1 MKKRPIEVIKSWMVQ
16 GTYFDYMSLFYVI
29 FLTAFGWIMVYSA
42 SVYTSQVETEGAS
55 KMHYFMF
62 QFIFSM
68 MGFLV
73 MYAVSKMKYQVF
85 RYFINFMIFFEAVL
99 LLLVLSPLGSSANGS
114 SRWIKIGFIRFQ
126 PSELAKIVIII
137 YMADMCTRFPSYMKS
152 YKGLVRLFAPV
163 IVLAGL
169 IAVENFSTAA
179 LCGVIALGICFVCT
193 SDLKKLFVALGVL
206 GLAAVPLI
214 MMKGYRLERL
224 EGWRHPD
231 PKNNGYQTLQGLY
244 GIGTGG
250 LFGKGLGQSVQKLG
264 GRIPEAHTDM
274 IFAVIC
280 EELGIMGAL
289 ALIVIFVILL
299 FRFKFIAEGAPD
311 RFGSLMVVGV
321 IVHIGVQ
328 TILNLAVVT
337 NLLPNT
343 GVPLPFISYGGTS
356 IVLTL
361 LEMGIVLSVSRQIEP
376 RSARKQ
382 ENIVSEA

>member
-1 MKKRPIEVIKSWMVQ
+1 MEKKTDFLKKWLVK
-16 GTYFDYMSLFYVI
+16 GTYFDYMSLFYIV

-42 SVYTSQVETEGAS
+42 SVYSSQVDTQSSS
-55 KMHYFMF
+55 KTHYFF
-62 QFIFSM
+62 NQFIFSM
-68 MGFLV
+68 LGFIA
-73 MYAVSKMKYQVF
+73 MYVITKFKYQLF
-85 RYFINFMIFFEAVL
+85 KYFINFMIAVEGVL
-99 LLLVLSPLGSSANGS
+99 LILVLTPLGNSVNGS
-114 SRWIKIGFIRFQ
+114 SRWFKLGFISFQ
-126 PSELAKIVIII
+126 PSELAKIIII
-137 YMADMCTRFPSYMKS
+137 LYMADMCTKRPSLMKS
-152 YKGLVRLFAPV
+152 YKGLLRLFAPV
-163 IVLAGL
+163 IGLAGL
-169 IAVENFSTAA
+169 IAIENFSTAA
-179 LCGVIALGICFVCT
+179 LCGVIAVGICFVCT
-193 SDLKKLFVALGVL
+193 PDLKRLFVSIGLLVL
-206 GLAAVPLI
+206 CAVPLI
-214 MMKGYRLERL
+214 MMKGYRMERL

-274 IFAVIC
+274 IFTILC
-280 EELGIMGAL
+280 EELGIIGAL
-289 ALIVIFVILL
+289 ALIVVFVILL

-311 RFGSLMVVGV
+311 RFGSLIVVGV

-361 LEMGIVLSVSRQIEP
+361 LEMGLVLSVSRQIEP

-382 ENIVSEA
+382 ENVVSEA

>member
-1 MKKRPIEVIKSWMVQ
+1 MEKKTDFLKKWLVK
-16 GTYFDYMSLFYVI
+16 GTYFDYMSLFYVV

-42 SVYTSQVETEGAS
+42 SVYSSQVDTQSSS
-55 KMHYFMF
+55 KTHYFF
-62 QFIFSM
+62 NQFIFSM
-68 MGFLV
+68 LGFIA
-73 MYAVSKMKYQVF
+73 MYVITKFKYQLF
-85 RYFINFMIFFEAVL
+85 KYFINFMIAVEGL
-99 LLLVLSPLGSSANGS
+99 LLILVLTPLGNSVNGS
-114 SRWIKIGFIRFQ
+114 SRWFKLGFISFQ
-126 PSELAKIVIII
+126 PSELAKIIII
-137 YMADMCTRFPSYMKS
+137 LYMADMCTKRPSLMKTF
-152 YKGLVRLFAPV
+152 KGLLRLFLPV
-163 IVLAGL
+163 LGLAGL

-179 LCGVIALGICFVCT
+179 LCGIIAVGICFVCT
-193 SDLKKLFVALGVL
+193 PDLKRLFVSIGLLVL
-206 GLAAVPLI
+206 CAVPLI
-214 MMKGYRLERL
+214 MMKGYRMERL

-274 IFAVIC
+274 IFTILC
-280 EELGIMGAL
+280 EELGIIGAL
-289 ALIVIFVILL
+289 ALIVVFVILL

-311 RFGSLMVVGV
+311 RFGSLIVVGV

-361 LEMGIVLSVSRQIEP
+361 LEMGLVLSVSRQIEP

-382 ENIVSEA
+382 ENVVSEA